1 MPPRQTVRI
10 LVGLV
15 CSAFAAVAGMFLPFI
30 LHGVRNLP
38 WEVIFGSAFYVTWF
52 FRSVLG
58 ERLEYLVGGFL
69 WPGAVIAL
77 VWFSAARLCTASRY
91 VRLTSL
97 FLFIASLLACVPF
110 DTANALAT
118 RIPLFLNESNVRF

>member
-1 MPPRQTVRI
+1 
-10 LVGLV
+10 
-15 CSAFAAVAGMFLPFI
+15 MFLPFI

-38 WEVIFGSAFYVTWF
+38 WEVVFGSAFYVTWF

-69 WPGAVIAL
+69 WPGAVITL
-77 VWFSAARLCTASRY
+77 VWFAAARLCTASRY

-97 FLFIASLLACVPF
+97 FLFIGSLLACVPS

-118 RIPLFLNESNVRF
+118 RIPLFLNESYVRF